1 MGGATLL
8 QSAKEAQGTA
18 YPSGPDQSG
27 WMGGLV
33 LGITVLPV
41 AAPWC
46 RQNFLSD
53 FWRCAML
60 KLRFVVFGLAVM
72 ICSGAFAQTY
82 DVIIRGGHVIDGA
95 GNPWMKA
102 DVGIRAGQIV
112 RIGRLD
118 SGQALR
124 VIDATGQVVTP
135 GFIDMHTHS
144 EYSLLYDGNAQSKI
158 RQGVTTEVVGEA
170 TSPGPIEG
178 PAVGQA
184 KEMLRRYNVDL
195 TWNTLDGYF
204 KRLSKS
210 GTSVNV
216 ASYVSSCQVRYDV
229 VGHENRSPSGEELEK
244 MRQLIGSTME
254 QGAFG
259 LTNAIEATC
268 GYAKTDELI
277 ELAKVV
283 SRYGGIY
290 ATHVRGEGDTIL
302 DSVREAIEIGEKANV
317 PVEIFHLKV
326 AGKNNWG
333 RMPEVVGLIEAARAR
348 GVDINANQYPYIAAN
363 HPMLPLLPPWALEGG
378 VDKTMERLRDPQ
390 LRSRMK
396 RDIENG
402 MHGWDDNKVQQSGGW
417 RGVVIGGMQTEKN
430 AALAGKTLEEL
441 GTIRGKDPADA
452 FFDLLLE
459 EHGQVMCI
467 LFMMNEKDVQ
477 TALREPW
484 LDIASDGSSLST
496 EGLLAA
502 GHPHPRNYGTF
513 PRILGHYVRDE
524 KVLTLED
531 AVRRMTSLSAQRL
544 GLKDRGLLREGYW
557 ADVVVFDPNRIID
570 RATFSSPKQ
579 YPDGINYVLVN
590 GHVVIDRG
598 NHTGERPG
606 VVLRGPGFKGP
617 Q

>member
-1 MGGATLL
+1 MTC
-8 QSAKEAQGTA
+8 
-18 YPSGPDQSG
+18 P
-27 WMGGLV
+27 
-33 LGITVLPV
+33 
-41 AAPWC
+41 
-46 RQNFLSD
+46 N
-53 FWRCAML
+53 
-60 KLRFVVFGLAVM
+60 
-72 ICSGAFAQTY
+72 AFAQTY
-82 DVIIRGGHVIDGA
+82 DVIIRGGHLIDGT
-95 GNPWMKA
+95 GNPWVKA
-102 DVGIRAGQIV
+102 DVGIRDGHIV

-118 SGQALR
+118 NVQASH
-124 VIDATGQVVTP
+124 VIDANGQVVTP

-144 EYSLLYDGNAQSKI
+144 EYPLLYDGNAQSKI

-184 KEMLRRYNVDL
+184 KEMLRRYNIDL

-204 KRLSKS
+204 QRLLKT

-216 ASYVSSCQVRYDV
+216 ASYISSCQVRYDV
-229 VGHENRSPSGEELEK
+229 IGYEDRPPTEAELQK
-244 MRQLIGSTME
+244 MRQLVASTME

-268 GYAKTDELI
+268 GYAKTAELI

-283 SRYGGIY
+283 SRYDGIY
-290 ATHVRGEGDTIL
+290 ATHVRGEGDSVL
-302 DSVREAIEIGEKANV
+302 DAVSEAIEIGEKANV

-333 RMPEVVGLIEAARAR
+333 RMPEVLALIDSARGR

-378 VDKTMERLRDPQ
+378 VDKTMERLRDVP

-396 RDIENG
+396 QEIETG
-402 MHGWDDNKVQQSGGW
+402 LPGWHDNKVQQSGGW
-417 RGVVIGGMQTEKN
+417 QGVVIGGTQTEKN
-430 AALAGKTLEEL
+430 ASLAGKTLEEL
-441 GTIRGKDPADA
+441 GRIRSKDPANA

-477 TALREPW
+477 TAMRSPW
-484 LDIASDGSSLST
+484 LDTASDGSSLST

-513 PRILGHYVRDE
+513 PRILGHYVRE
-524 KVLTLED
+524 ERVLTLED
-531 AVRRMTSLSAQRL
+531 AVRRMTSLGAQRL

-557 ADVVVFDPNRIID
+557 ADVVVFDPKYVSD
-570 RATFSSPKQ
+570 KATFQNPKQ
-579 YPDGINYVLVN
+579 YPEGINYVLVN
-590 GHVVIDRG
+590 GRIVIDRG

-606 VVLRGPGFKGP
+606 NVLRGPGYQGAQKDGSASGV
-617 Q
+617 

>member
-1 MGGATLL
+1 
-8 QSAKEAQGTA
+8 
-18 YPSGPDQSG
+18 
-27 WMGGLV
+27 
-33 LGITVLPV
+33 
-41 AAPWC
+41 
-46 RQNFLSD
+46 
-53 FWRCAML
+53 ML
-60 KLRFVVFGLAVM
+60 KLRLLLLTFAL
-72 ICSGAFAQTY
+72 ITCPNLSAQTY
-82 DVIIRGGHVIDGA
+82 DVIIRGGRVIDGA
-95 GNPWMKA
+95 GNPWIKA
-102 DVGIRAGQIV
+102 DVGIRAGRIV
-112 RIGRLD
+112 RVGRLD
-118 SGQALR
+118 HVQASR

-144 EYSLLYDGNAQSKI
+144 EYALLYDGNAQSKI
-158 RQGVTTEVVGEA
+158 RQGVTTEVVAEA

-178 PAVGQA
+178 PAVEQA
-184 KEMLRRYNVDL
+184 KEMLRRYNLDL
-195 TWNTLDGYF
+195 TWSTLDGYF
-204 KRLSKS
+204 QRLLKS

-229 VGHENRSPSGEELEK
+229 IGYENRPPSGEELDK
-244 MRQLIGSTME
+244 MRKLVASSME

-290 ATHVRGEGDTIL
+290 ATHVRGEGDTII
-302 DSVREAIEIGEKANV
+302 DSVREAIEIGERANV

-333 RMPEVVGLIEAARAR
+333 RMPEVVALIDVARAR
-348 GVDINANQYPYIAAN
+348 GVDVNANQYPYIAAA

-378 VDKTMERLRDPQ
+378 VDKTMDRLRDPQ
-390 LRSRMK
+390 LRARMK
-396 RDIENG
+396 QDIENG
-402 MHGWDDNKVQQSGGW
+402 LAGWHDNKVQQSGGW
-417 RGVVIGGMQTEKN
+417 QGVVIGGTQTGKN
-430 AALAGKTLEEL
+430 PTLAGKTLEEL
-441 GTIRGKDPADA
+441 GRVRGKDPANA

-459 EHGQVMCI
+459 EHGQLMCI

-477 TALREPW
+477 TALRQPW
-484 LDIASDGSSLST
+484 IDIASDGSSLST

-502 GHPHPRNYGTF
+502 GHPHPRHFGTF

-531 AVRRMTSLSAQRL
+531 AVRRMTSLAAQRL

-557 ADVVVFDPNRIID
+557 ADVVVFDPNRISD
-570 RATFSSPKQ
+570 KATFTNPKQ
-579 YPDGINYVLVN
+579 YPEGINYVLVN
-590 GHVVIDRG
+590 GRVVIDRG

-606 VVLRGPGFKGP
+606 MALRGPGYRGVQKGE
-617 Q
+617 

>member
-1 MGGATLL
+1 
-8 QSAKEAQGTA
+8 
-18 YPSGPDQSG
+18 
-27 WMGGLV
+27 
-33 LGITVLPV
+33 
-41 AAPWC
+41 
-46 RQNFLSD
+46 
-53 FWRCAML
+53 
-60 KLRFVVFGLAVM
+60 
-72 ICSGAFAQTY
+72 
-82 DVIIRGGHVIDGA
+82 
-95 GNPWMKA
+95 
-102 DVGIRAGQIV
+102 
-112 RIGRLD
+112 
-118 SGQALR
+118 
-124 VIDATGQVVTP
+124 
-135 GFIDMHTHS
+135 
-144 EYSLLYDGNAQSKI
+144 
-158 RQGVTTEVVGEA
+158 
-170 TSPGPIEG
+170 
-178 PAVGQA
+178 
-184 KEMLRRYNVDL
+184 
-195 TWNTLDGYF
+195 
-204 KRLSKS
+204 
-210 GTSVNV
+210 
-216 ASYVSSCQVRYDV
+216 
-229 VGHENRSPSGEELEK
+229 
-244 MRQLIGSTME
+244 MRQLVASTME

-302 DSVREAIEIGEKANV
+302 GSVREAIEIGEKANV

-333 RMPEVVGLIEAARAR
+333 RMPKVVVLIETARAR

-402 MHGWDDNKVQQSGGW
+402 MRGWDDNKVQQSGGW
-417 RGVVIGGMQTEKN
+417 QGVVIGGMQTEKN

-441 GTIRGKDPADA
+441 GTIRGKDPANA
-452 FFDLLLE
+452 FFDLLIE

-484 LDIASDGSSLST
+484 LDIASDGSSLSS

-557 ADVVVFDPNRIID
+557 ADVVVFDPNRITD

-606 VVLRGPGFKGP
+606 VVLRGPGFRGP

>member
-1 MGGATLL
+1 MSKFRPLLFTLVVMTCP
-8 QSAKEAQGTA
+8 SA
-18 YPSGPDQSG
+18 S
-27 WMGGLV
+27 
-33 LGITVLPV
+33 
-41 AAPWC
+41 
-46 RQNFLSD
+46 
-53 FWRCAML
+53 
-60 KLRFVVFGLAVM
+60 
-72 ICSGAFAQTY
+72 AQTY
-82 DVIIRGGHVIDGA
+82 DVIVRGGHVIDGA
-95 GNPWMKA
+95 GNPWIKA
-102 DVGIRAGQIV
+102 DVGIRGGRIV

-118 SGQALR
+118 DEPAVH

-144 EYSLLYDGNAQSKI
+144 EYPLLYDGNAQSKI

-178 PAVGQA
+178 PAVEQA
-184 KEMLRRYNVDL
+184 KEMLRRYNIDL
-195 TWNTLDGYF
+195 TWDNLDGYF
-204 KRLSKS
+204 QRLSKR
-210 GTSVNV
+210 GISVNV

-229 VGHENRSPSGEELEK
+229 IGYENRPPTGDELEK
-244 MRQLIGSTME
+244 MRRLVASTME

-290 ATHVRGEGDTIL
+290 ATHVRGEGDTVL

-333 RMPEVVGLIEAARAR
+333 RMPEVLALIDFARGH

-378 VDKTMERLRDPQ
+378 VDKTMERLRDVQ

-396 RDIENG
+396 QEIENG
-402 MHGWDDNKVQQSGGW
+402 LPGWHDNKVQQSGGW
-417 RGVVIGGMQTEKN
+417 QGVVIGGTQTEKN
-430 AALAGKTLEEL
+430 ASLAGKTLEEL
-441 GTIRGKDPADA
+441 GRVRGKDPANA

-477 TALREPW
+477 TAMREPW

-513 PRILGHYVRDE
+513 PRILGHYVREE
-524 KVLTLED
+524 KVLTLEE
-531 AVRRMTSLSAQRL
+531 AVRRTTSLSAQRL

-570 RATFSSPKQ
+570 KATFSSPKQ
-579 YPDGINYVLVN
+579 YPEGISYVLVN
-590 GHVVIDRG
+590 GHIVIDRG
-598 NHTGERPG
+598 NHTGEHSG
-606 VVLRGPGFKGP
+606 MVLRGPGYQGAQKNGSGS
-617 Q
+617 QM

>member
-1 MGGATLL
+1 MVKLGSLL
-8 QSAKEAQGTA
+8 FA
-18 YPSGPDQSG
+18 
-27 WMGGLV
+27 
-33 LGITVLPV
+33 
-41 AAPWC
+41 
-46 RQNFLSD
+46 
-53 FWRCAML
+53 
-60 KLRFVVFGLAVM
+60 LAVM
-72 ICSGAFAQTY
+72 TCTNAFAQTY

-95 GNPWMKA
+95 GNPWIKA
-102 DVGIRAGQIV
+102 DVGIRGGRVV
-112 RIGRLD
+112 RVGHLD
-118 SGQALR
+118 SAQASR
-124 VIDATGQVVTP
+124 VIDATGQVLTH

-144 EYSLLYDGNAQSKI
+144 EYPLLYDGNAQSKI

-170 TSPGPIEG
+170 TSPGPIQG
-178 PAVGQA
+178 PAIEQA
-184 KEMLRRYNVDL
+184 KEMLRRFSLEL

-204 KRLSKS
+204 QRLSKT

-229 VGHENRSPSGEELEK
+229 IGYENRSPSGEELEK
-244 MRQLIGSTME
+244 MRQLVESTME

-302 DSVREAIEIGEKANV
+302 DSVREAIEIGEKANI

-348 GVDINANQYPYIAAN
+348 DIDVNANQYPYIAAY
-363 HPMLPLLPPWALEGG
+363 HPMLPLLPTWALEGG
-378 VDKTMERLRDPQ
+378 IDKTMERLRDTKQ
-390 LRSRMK
+390 RARMK
-396 RDIENG
+396 QDIENG
-402 MHGWDDNKVQQSGGW
+402 LPGWNDNKVQQSGGW
-417 RGVVIGGMQTEKN
+417 QGVVIAGTRTEKS
-430 AALAGKTLEEL
+430 ASLAGKTLEEVGRAL
-441 GTIRGKDPADA
+441 HEDPADA
-452 FFDLLLE
+452 FFDLLLD
-459 EHGQVMCI
+459 EHGQVFCM

-484 LDIASDGSSLST
+484 LDIASDGSALSI

-524 KVLTLED
+524 KVLTLEE

-557 ADVVVFDPNRIID
+557 ADVVVFDPSRIID

-590 GHVVIDRG
+590 GRVVIDRG

-606 VVLRGPGFKGP
+606 VVLRGPGFRGT

>member
-1 MGGATLL
+1 M
-8 QSAKEAQGTA
+8 
-18 YPSGPDQSG
+18 
-27 WMGGLV
+27 
-33 LGITVLPV
+33 
-41 AAPWC
+41 
-46 RQNFLSD
+46 R
-53 FWRCAML
+53 
-60 KLRFVVFGLAVM
+60 KLRRLLFTLVIM
-72 ICSGAFAQTY
+72 TCPNAFAQTY
-82 DVIIRGGHVIDGA
+82 DVIIRGGHLIDGT
-95 GNPWMKA
+95 GNPWVKA
-102 DVGIRAGQIV
+102 DVGIRDGHIV

-118 SGQALR
+118 NVQASH
-124 VIDATGQVVTP
+124 VIDANGQVVTP

-144 EYSLLYDGNAQSKI
+144 EYPLLYDGNAQSKI

-184 KEMLRRYNVDL
+184 KEMLRRYNIDL

-204 KRLSKS
+204 QRLLKT

-216 ASYVSSCQVRYDV
+216 ASYISSCQVRYDV
-229 VGHENRSPSGEELEK
+229 IGYEDRPPTEAELQK
-244 MRQLIGSTME
+244 MRQLVASTME

-268 GYAKTDELI
+268 GYAKTAELI

-283 SRYGGIY
+283 SRYDGIY
-290 ATHVRGEGDTIL
+290 ATHVRGEGDSVL
-302 DSVREAIEIGEKANV
+302 DAVSEAIEIGEKANV

-333 RMPEVVGLIEAARAR
+333 RMPEVLALIDSARGR

-378 VDKTMERLRDPQ
+378 VDKTMERLRDVP

-396 RDIENG
+396 QEIETG
-402 MHGWDDNKVQQSGGW
+402 LPGWHDNKVQQSGGW
-417 RGVVIGGMQTEKN
+417 QGVVIGGTQTEKN
-430 AALAGKTLEEL
+430 ASLAGKTLEEL
-441 GTIRGKDPADA
+441 GRIRSKDPANA

-477 TALREPW
+477 TAMRSPW
-484 LDIASDGSSLST
+484 LDTASDGSSLST

-513 PRILGHYVRDE
+513 PRILGHYVRE
-524 KVLTLED
+524 ERVLTLED
-531 AVRRMTSLSAQRL
+531 AVRRMTSLGAQRL

-557 ADVVVFDPNRIID
+557 ADVVVFDPKYVSD
-570 RATFSSPKQ
+570 KATFQNPKQ
-579 YPDGINYVLVN
+579 YPEGINYVLVN
-590 GHVVIDRG
+590 GRIVIDRG

-606 VVLRGPGFKGP
+606 NVLRGPGYQGAQKDGSASGV
-617 Q
+617 

>member
-1 MGGATLL
+1 
-8 QSAKEAQGTA
+8 
-18 YPSGPDQSG
+18 
-27 WMGGLV
+27 
-33 LGITVLPV
+33 
-41 AAPWC
+41 
-46 RQNFLSD
+46 
-53 FWRCAML
+53 ML
-60 KLRFVVFGLAVM
+60 KLRLVIFGFAVM

-95 GNPWMKA
+95 GNPWIKA
-102 DVGIRAGQIV
+102 DVGIREGRIL
-112 RIGRLD
+112 RIGHLD
-118 SGQALR
+118 SEQALR

-144 EYSLLYDGNAQSKI
+144 EYPLLYDGNAQSKI

-184 KEMLRRYNVDL
+184 KEMLRRYNLDL

-204 KRLSKS
+204 QRLSKA

-229 VGHENRSPSGEELEK
+229 IGYENRPPSGEELEK
-244 MRQLIGSTME
+244 MRQLVASTME

-290 ATHVRGEGDTIL
+290 ATHVRGEGNTIL
-302 DSVREAIEIGEKANV
+302 GSVREAIEIGEKANV

-333 RMPEVVGLIEAARAR
+333 RMPKVVVLIETARAR

-363 HPMLPLLPPWALEGG
+363 HTMLPLLPPWALEGG

-402 MHGWDDNKVQQSGGW
+402 MRGWDDNKVQQSGGW
-417 RGVVIGGMQTEKN
+417 QGVVIGGMQTEKN

-441 GTIRGKDPADA
+441 GTIRGKDPANA
-452 FFDLLLE
+452 FFDLLIE

-484 LDIASDGSSLST
+484 LDIASDGSSLSS

-557 ADVVVFDPNRIID
+557 ADVVVFDPNRITD

-606 VVLRGPGFKGP
+606 VVLRGPGFRGP